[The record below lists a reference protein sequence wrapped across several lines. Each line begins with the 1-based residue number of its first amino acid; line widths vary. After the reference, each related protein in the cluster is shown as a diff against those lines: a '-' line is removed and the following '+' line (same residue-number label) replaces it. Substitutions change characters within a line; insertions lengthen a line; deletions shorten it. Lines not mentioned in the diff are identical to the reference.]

1 MCDLYIITQCSSDAA
16 EEAVR
21 AALLESGVVDAGL
34 CCHHKILFC
43 ETQIGRGAMARQL
56 EPSLHIDSSA
66 RTLQSLAPFVPLLL
80 GVRTPEN
87 AEVLDRVL
95 VPNLTTVD
103 DISDYFVK
111 PSSRA
116 QGEAWGQGRQISEQK
131 SPSNSAFL
139 LPDFVSCLLGSSTA
153 LFFHTHM
160 QTGVERV

>member
-34 CCHHKILFC
+34 CHHKILFC

-87 AEVLDRVL
+87 AEVLDHLL

-103 DISDYFVK
+103 DISDYFVR

-116 QGEAWGQGRQISEQK
+116 QGEA
-131 SPSNSAFL
+131 
-139 LPDFVSCLLGSSTA
+139 
-153 LFFHTHM
+153 
-160 QTGVERV
+160 